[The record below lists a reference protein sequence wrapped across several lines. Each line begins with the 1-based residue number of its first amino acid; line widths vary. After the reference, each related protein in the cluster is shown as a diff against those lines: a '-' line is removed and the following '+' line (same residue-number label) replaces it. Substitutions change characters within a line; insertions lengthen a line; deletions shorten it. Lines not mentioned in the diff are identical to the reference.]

1 MYLAHYD
8 LLKTKEGRNYLLTN
22 NLEFE
27 LLRILIGTDPI
38 QDILVKFR
46 KKQYLNVKKVLKN
59 SY

>member
-46 KKQYLNVKKVLKN
+46 KKNNILMLKKC
-59 SY
+59 